1 MYLRNKGSFMQILTI
16 PANYDIW
23 LTGLKSY
30 LDRNR
35 GSKADLARFLEKTLD
50 IQFKGAVVK
59 VSRLLAREF
68 VPSAETFL
76 DIAAWLQRQT
86 DALSDPPHFTPL
98 PPTPAD
104 RTPPS
109 THWREGG
116 QDHRHSTRVA
126 EDPPKPNSQA
136 S

>member
-1 MYLRNKGSFMQILTI
+1 
-16 PANYDIW
+16 
-23 LTGLKSY
+23 LKDY
-30 LDRNR
+30 LDRHR

-86 DALSDPPHFTPL
+86 DALDAPP
-98 PPTPAD
+98 AAI
-104 RTPPS
+104 
-109 THWREGG
+109 HWREGG
-116 QDHRHSTRVA
+116 QDHHRHSTRVA
-126 EDPPKPNSQA
+126 EEPSAA
-136 S
+136 SPS